1 MEGAPQIIDQDFFMR
16 GHLEDANLNN
26 IDANDD
32 MKDRK
37 NLLVS

>member
-1 MEGAPQIIDQDFFMR
+1 MEGAPRIIDQDFFTR
-16 GHLEDANLNN
+16 GHLEDTYMNN
-26 IDANDD
+26 IEADDD